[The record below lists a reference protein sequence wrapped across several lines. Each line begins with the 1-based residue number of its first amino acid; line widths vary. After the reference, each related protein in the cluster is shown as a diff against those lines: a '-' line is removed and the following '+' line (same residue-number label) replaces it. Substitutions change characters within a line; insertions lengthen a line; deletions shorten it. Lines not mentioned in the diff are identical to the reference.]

1 MLPYIERHLMGRT
14 ALPLHSGLEAVNMEE
29 KIMRLHYL
37 GVDLAKN
44 VFQLHGE
51 DAEGNIVYRKRLGRA
66 RFLNDIGRLAGC
78 QIGIEACT
86 GAFYWQREF
95 EALGHSVRIIAPQYL
110 KPFAR
115 HQKNVQN
122 DAAAIC
128 TALRQPNMRFVPPKS
143 LGQQDIQALHR
154 VRQRLVNRRTALVS
168 QTRGLLLDR
177 GLAFGLSITRARRV
191 VLRLLTMERDRL
203 GDLFTS
209 LPEQLFEML
218 CELDRRVVWLD
229 REINRVFRSN
239 EACQRIAKIRG
250 VGPKTATAIV
260 AAIVDGAEF
269 NNGRHLA
276 AWLGLVPKQHSS
288 GNRQMLQ
295 GISKRGDRHLR
306 ALLVHGARAVLR
318 TAPKHHD
325 AVSQWA
331 IGLQE
336 RRGAAKA
343 IVAIANKNA
352 RIIFA
357 MLRQNTEFGT
367 A

>member
-1 MLPYIERHLMGRT
+1 MGWT
-14 ALPLHSGLEAVNMEE
+14 ALPLHSGLEALNMEE

-37 GVDLAKN
+37 GIDLAKN

-51 DAEGNIVYRKRLGRA
+51 DAEGNVVYRKRLGRA
-66 RFLNDIGRLAGC
+66 RLLDEVGQLPPC

-95 EALGHSVRIIAPQYL
+95 EALGHSVPIIAPQYV

-115 HQKNVQN
+115 HQKNDQN

-154 VRQRLVNRRTALVS
+154 GRQRLVNHRTALVS
-168 QTRGLLLDR
+168 QMRGLLLDR
-177 GLAFGLSITRARRV
+177 GLAFGLSITRARCEIP
-191 VLRLLTMERDRL
+191 RLLTMERDRL
-203 GDLFTS
+203 GDLFAS
-209 LPEQLFEML
+209 LLEQLFEML
-218 CELDRRVVWLD
+218 CELDRRVAWFD

-260 AAIVDGAEF
+260 AAIGDGADF
-269 NNGRHLA
+269 KNGRHLA

-288 GNRQMLQ
+288 GNRQMLL

-306 ALLVHGARAVLR
+306 TLLVHGARAVLR

-325 AVSQWA
+325 VVSQWA

-336 RRGAAKA
+336 RPGAAKA

-357 MLRQNTEFGT
+357 MPRQNTEFR
-367 A
+367 AA